1 MDLGKG
7 SVGDPGFPYCMDA
20 GGKESLGVADALP
33 QIHISG
39 CPSSCGT
46 HQTGAIG
53 FRGGVKMVDK
63 KPLPAFVLYVNGN
76 ELQGGETMGREAGTI
91 LEDQIPA
98 FLLELGK
105 TVAASGMTYEQW
117 AAKDPAAIDA
127 VAAPYIQ

>member
-1 MDLGKG
+1 MGVRDSQALL
-7 SVGDPGFPYCMDA
+7 SACVDA
-20 GGKESLGVADALP
+20 VREAGIPDGALP

-63 KPLPAFVLYVNGN
+63 KPNPAFVLYVNGN
-76 ELQGGETMGREAGTI
+76 EFQGGETMGREAGTI
-91 LEDQIPA
+91 LEAQIPA
-98 FLLELGK
+98 FLVELGK
-105 TVAASGMTYEQW
+105 TVAASGMTYAQW